1 MRPEDI
7 PLLDR
12 AILEPIIEKA
22 ASEMAEAYP
31 EQSIEEWIE
40 DLQLA
45 LLKGDVL
52 IVIDDRKQADRIGPL
67 GPPPFLGLVTSSAAP
82 GGVGLGGS
90 RSATIL
96 SGSNG
101 GRANLR
107 PRRRNKK
114 KGMVGEVHRVSSSLR
129 TRPGGAYGII

>member
-52 IVIDDRKQADRIGPL
+52 IVIDDRNRRIGL
-67 GPPPFLGLVTSSAAP
+67 VRSDRPPFLGLVTSSAAP
-82 GGVGLGGS
+82 VGVGLGDLDPDDPLGIKRWES
-90 RSATIL
+90 EPPAAEAEQEK
-96 SGSNG
+96 GDG
-101 GRANLR
+101 GR
-107 PRRRNKK
+107 
-114 KGMVGEVHRVSSSLR
+114 SS
-129 TRPGGAYGII
+129 